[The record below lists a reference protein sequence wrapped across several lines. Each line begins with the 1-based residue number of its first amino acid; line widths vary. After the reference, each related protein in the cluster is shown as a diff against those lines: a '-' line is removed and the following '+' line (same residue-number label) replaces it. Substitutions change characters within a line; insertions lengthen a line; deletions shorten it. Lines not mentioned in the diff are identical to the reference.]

1 MAKFLIL
8 EDMRL
13 IMDNEEVA
21 YTFIDIYGEL
31 IKIGKGTPNRD
42 KAICKAIAAL
52 YTTKYIV
59 IPGNEPPRNIE
70 FNWGIK
76 DESD

>member
-1 MAKFLIL
+1 MN
-8 EDMRL
+8 
-13 IMDNEEVA
+13 NEEVA
-21 YTFIDIYGEL
+21 YTLIDIYGEF

-59 IPGNEPPRNIE
+59 IPGDEPPRNIE
-70 FNWGIK
+70 FNWGNK